1 MIPKMGTYS
10 FSHALRQGIYFTDKN
25 RVKAVLSIQLQWEN
39 SSHEQS
45 NRHLRTKE
53 HSFFSGLL
61 RSLPAMRAITRPHM
75 VYMPDWSGTSGE

>member
-1 MIPKMGTYS
+1 MRTYS
-10 FSHALRQGIYFTDKN
+10 FSHALRQSIYFTDKD

-45 NRHLRTKE
+45 NHRLWTKE

-61 RSLPAMRAITRPHM
+61 RSLPAKRAITRPHM
-75 VYMPDWSGTSGE
+75 VYMPNWSGTSSE